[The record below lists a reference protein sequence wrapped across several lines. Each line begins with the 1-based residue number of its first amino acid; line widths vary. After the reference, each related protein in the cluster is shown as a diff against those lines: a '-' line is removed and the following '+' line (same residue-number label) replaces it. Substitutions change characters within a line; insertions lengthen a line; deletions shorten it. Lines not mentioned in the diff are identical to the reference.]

1 MPDAGGLAL
10 GETAGL
16 GRNIANSRDICLGS
30 EAEGRVKARTQD
42 TAELARLCSVCGK
55 CREGREGGRRRT
67 TWGKL
72 GGGWVR
78 GGTVLCFMSYISIY
92 LYRYKY
98 G

>member
-1 MPDAGGLAL
+1 MQVISPGGNCRAGEEHCQQQGHLLGLK
-10 GETAGL
+10 
-16 GRNIANSRDICLGS
+16 GRGKSEGS
-30 EAEGRVKARTQD
+30 QG
-42 TAELARLCSVCGK
+42 TAELARLSSVCGK

-72 GGGWVR
+72 GGGWIR